1 VSLSSFLWLGHRLAY
16 REAGSP
22 GKGLLLLLPGSAA
35 SSASHAGELA
45 HFGRTYHVAALDF
58 LGTGG
63 SDRVA
68 PWPTGW
74 WELGAEQAAALAA
87 HLGAE
92 RYVVM
97 GASGGGAVALLTAL
111 HAPGQVAAV
120 VADSCVERLTPG
132 ELEHIV
138 HDRDPDTHGMAEAR
152 EGRNSEAGDLILGRG
167 VLSLGRRL
175 ANRRLAGFWETAH
188 GRDWQDVVA
197 ADSALLLG
205 LAASGGWDPL
215 AGRLD
220 DVRCP
225 VLLTGCS
232 ADELLPGLDARQAS
246 LAAQIPEC
254 RRAFFTGGGH
264 PSMWTRS
271 REFRRAADAF
281 LAGIEF

>member
-1 VSLSSFLWLGHRLAY
+1 MSSFLWLGHRLAY

-22 GKGLLLLLPGSAA
+22 DNGLLLLLPGSSA

-68 PWPTGW
+68 PWPATW
-74 WELGAEQAAALAA
+74 WERGAEQAAALAA
-87 HLGAE
+87 HLGAG
-92 RYVVM
+92 RYAVM
-97 GASGGGAVALLTAL
+97 GVSGGGAAALLTAL
-111 HAPGQVAAV
+111 RAPGQVAAV
-120 VADSCVERLTPG
+120 IADSCVERLSPE

-138 HDRDPDTHGMAEAR
+138 HERDPDTHGMAEAR
-152 EGRNSEAGDLILGRG
+152 EGRNAEAGDLILGRG

-175 ANRRLAGFWETAH
+175 VNRRLARIWETAH
-188 GRDWQDVVA
+188 GRDWEDVVA

-205 LAASGGWDPL
+205 LAASGGWDPF
-215 AGRLD
+215 AGRLG
-220 DVRCP
+220 DVGCP

-232 ADELLPGLDARQAS
+232 ADELLPGLDARQAA
-246 LAAQIPEC
+246 LAAQLPDC

-264 PSMWTRS
+264 PASRTCA
-271 REFRRAADAF
+271 REFRRAADSF
-281 LAGIEF
+281 LAGIAF